1 MLFFFKVQSA
11 YSVFFQSLYSTLYH
25 LMTAIFLEKNDNVT
39 FTLSDGLIFEAL
51 QGADL
56 LDCIS
61 SINDH
66 INMSYK

>member
-1 MLFFFKVQSA
+1 
-11 YSVFFQSLYSTLYH
+11 
-25 LMTAIFLEKNDNVT
+25 MTAIFLEKNDNVT